1 MLPLCLIGDA
11 PITEL
16 QIQNPESRVRKAWQR
31 ERSQW
36 KSEEQVY
43 KKGIKGE
50 EKKIWIC
57 KQQIDEVTSF
67 KNKRHLWVKL
77 FTEVKRLL
85 PPWTSVSVPMPTICQ
100 LILSPRHK
108 SRPSKL
114 PNTLPLIP
122 YILLLF
128 TNPPSVF
135 FFMAP
140 SGSVQ
145 NCLIFL
151 SRSQLLFSSITVN
164 NTTKSLFTSVRAP
177 VFASKVP
184 FLQVKIAP
192 VRREKKLK
200 FYKTENKLGIILT
213 TVLNKIPIRKKL
225 SLRYAGFR
233 NRQHYS
239 PRTEIRGYCKLLT
252 N

>member
-1 MLPLCLIGDA
+1 
-11 PITEL
+11 
-16 QIQNPESRVRKAWQR
+16 
-31 ERSQW
+31 
-36 KSEEQVY
+36 
-43 KKGIKGE
+43 
-50 EKKIWIC
+50 
-57 KQQIDEVTSF
+57 
-67 KNKRHLWVKL
+67 
-77 FTEVKRLL
+77 
-85 PPWTSVSVPMPTICQ
+85 MPTICQ

-108 SRPSKL
+108 SRPFKL

-128 TNPPSVF
+128 TNPPSFF

-164 NTTKSLFTSVRAP
+164 NRTKSLFTSVRAP

-192 VRREKKLK
+192 VRREKKLI
-200 FYKTENKLGIILT
+200 FYKTGNKLGIILT
-213 TVLNKIPIRKKL
+213 TVLNKISIRKKL
-225 SLRYAGFR
+225 SLRYARFR

-239 PRTEIRGYCKLLT
+239 PRTEISGYCKLLT